1 MAAQI
6 NAFEATGGRAVL
18 IGRHY
23 AHGDAVIHDSV
34 GGARELARMF
44 VNAGHRSI
52 GVISGPSNLTST
64 HDRLAGFRMGL
75 RDSGLELDEA
85 AVVTGDFTR
94 DGGERSVQD
103 LVLQAPDLTAI
114 FALND
119 VIAIRALS
127 GLRLLEK
134 PVADA

>member
-1 MAAQI
+1 M
-6 NAFEATGGRAVL
+6 GW
-18 IGRHY
+18 
-23 AHGDAVIHDSV
+23 
-34 GGARELARMF
+34 
-44 VNAGHRSI
+44 
-52 GVISGPSNLTST
+52 ISGRRKLAPS
-64 HDRLAGFRMGL
+64 HDGLAGFRMGL

-85 AVVTGDFTR
+85 AVVPGDFTR

-119 VIAIRALS
+119 VMAIGALS

-134 PVADA
+134 RVPDEISLAGFDDIPIARDLMPSLTTVRVPMVQMGT